1 MRPDWG
7 TVLVVDDDATTRLFL
22 MRNLRSQVKS
32 LVEATHGAQAL
43 ELMRSHPFDL
53 VLLDLMMQGM
63 SGYQVLERLKQDE
76 ATGVSRNSEG
86 NAATPVIVI
95 SSANDLEGVVR
106 CIELGAEDY
115 LVKPLNPV
123 LLRARVGACLERKW
137 LRDQEQAYL
146 RQLQAEKELA
156 ESANRAK
163 SAFLA
168 NMSHELRTP
177 LNAILGYSEI
187 LHEDLEAAN
196 THLLPDVEKIASAG
210 QHLLGLINDILDISK
225 LEIGGV
231 ELNLELIELGGLLQA
246 VMQSGQTLCTA
257 NGNTLQLDMP
267 ATPVWLYSDASKIR
281 QILLNLLS
289 NAAKFTEAGSITL
302 TVQVSGPNVV
312 FTVADT
318 GIGIPR
324 SQQGRIFQPFTQ
336 ADDSSTRK
344 YGGSGLGLAI
354 SARYCK
360 LLNGEIEVQ
369 SEVGQGATFVVRL
382 PIAQSVPLEM
392 PPPGAPDGDNL
403 VLVID
408 DRPGVRDWM
417 VEALNQEGCRVVA
430 TWSGKEGLRLARE
443 LRPSLVLMNL
453 SMTALDSWTI
463 FSTLKTSPEL
473 SGIPVAGLLIP
484 NPGRA
489 HPPGNPPDIRPA
501 LQGLV
506 INIAT
511 LTHSADDAIRLET
524 LLQHWR
530 DSLFGNLRGDRF
542 PPSQALL
549 VHSDP
554 DIRQR
559 LKLRLESTLWTVN
572 AVDTVPEAVNSDG
585 EMVKSGGEVMPPPDL
600 VLFDLLALSR
610 EEFAGILMLQQCFP
624 SPPTLLALI
633 TRELSPADQS
643 RLNSKVEYLL
653 QQKSPPEL
661 DLSLQLHTL
670 PLHWLRL

>member
-1 MRPDWG
+1 MRSGWG

-22 MRNLRSQVKS
+22 ARNLRSQVQS
-32 LVEATHGAQAL
+32 LVEAADGAQAL

-63 SGYQVLERLKQDE
+63 SGYQVLAHLKQDE
-76 ATGVSRNSEG
+76 AIAT
-86 NAATPVIVI
+86 TPVIVV
-95 SSANDLEGVVR
+95 SAANDLEGVVR

-115 LVKPLNPV
+115 LIKPLNPV

-187 LHEDLEAAN
+187 LHEDLEATSAY
-196 THLLPDVEKIASAG
+196 LLPDVEKIASAG

-246 VMQSGQTLCTA
+246 VIQAGQALCIA
-257 NGNTLQLDMP
+257 NGNTLQLYIP

-302 TVQVSGPNVV
+302 TVQVSGSNVV
-312 FTVADT
+312 FTVSDT
-318 GIGIPR
+318 GIGIP
-324 SQQGRIFQPFTQ
+324 SEQQKRIFQPFTQ

-360 LLNGEIEVQ
+360 LLNGEIEVH
-369 SEVGQGATFVVRL
+369 SEVGQGSTFVVQL
-382 PIAQSVPLEM
+382 PIAQPVLSETAIISVP
-392 PPPGAPDGDNL
+392 DSDNL

-408 DRPGVRDWM
+408 DSPVVRDWM
-417 VEALNQEGCRVVA
+417 VAALNQEGCRVVT

-443 LRPSLVLMNL
+443 LRPSLILMNL
-453 SMTALDSWTI
+453 FMPALDSWTI

-473 SGIPVAGLLIP
+473 SGIPVAGMVLP
-484 NPGRA
+484 CPGRDRL
-489 HPPGNPPDIRPA
+489 PELQLNERSA

-511 LTHSADDAIRLET
+511 LTHSADDSIRLET
-524 LLQHWR
+524 LLHHWR
-530 DSLFGNLRGDRF
+530 DAPVGGQDGDRA
-542 PPSQALL
+542 PSFQALL
-549 VHSDP
+549 IHADP
-554 DIRQR
+554 DTQQR
-559 LKLRLESTLWTVN
+559 LKLLLEANLWTVN
-572 AVDTVPEAVNSDG
+572 AVDKLPEAGNADV
-585 EMVKSGGEVMPPPDL
+585 EFMTPPAL
-600 VLFDLLALSR
+600 VLFDLLSLSR
-610 EEFAGILMLQQCFP
+610 EEFSGLLMLQQSFSP
-624 SPPTLLALI
+624 PPTLLGLV

-653 QQKSPPEL
+653 QQKSLPEL
-661 DLSLQLHTL
+661 DLAIQLHTL
-670 PLHWLRL
+670 PLHRLRL

>member
-1 MRPDWG
+1 MRPGWG

-22 MRNLRSQVKS
+22 TRNLRSQVQS
-32 LVEATHGAQAL
+32 LVEATHGSQAL
-43 ELMRSHPFDL
+43 ELMRSQPFDL

-63 SGYQVLERLKQDE
+63 SGYQVLEHLKQD
-76 ATGVSRNSEG
+76 AAI
-86 NAATPVIVI
+86 AATPVIVV
-95 SSANDLEGVVR
+95 SAANDLEGVVR

-115 LVKPLNPV
+115 LIKPLNPV

-187 LHEDLEAAN
+187 LHEDLEA
-196 THLLPDVEKIASAG
+196 TSSHLLPDVEKIASAG

-231 ELNLELIELGGLLQA
+231 ELNLELIELGGLLQDVIQLSQA
-246 VMQSGQTLCTA
+246 LCTA
-257 NGNTLQLDMP
+257 NGNTLQLHIP

-289 NAAKFTEAGSITL
+289 NAAKFTEAGSIAL
-302 TVQVSGPNVV
+302 TVQVNGSNVV

-318 GIGIPR
+318 GIGIP
-324 SQQGRIFQPFTQ
+324 SEQQKRIFQPFTQ

-360 LLNGEIEVQ
+360 LLNGEIEVL
-369 SEVGQGATFVVRL
+369 SEIGQGATFVVRL
-382 PIAQSVPLEM
+382 PIVQSVPSET
-392 PPPGAPDGDNL
+392 APIGVPDSDNL

-408 DRPGVRDWM
+408 DSPVVRDWM
-417 VEALNQEGCRVVA
+417 VSALNQEGCRVVT

-443 LRPSLVLMNL
+443 LRPSLILMNL
-453 SMTALDSWTI
+453 FMPALDSWTV

-473 SGIPVAGLLIP
+473 SGIPVAGLVLP
-484 NPGRA
+484 CPGRDR
-489 HPPGNPPDIRPA
+489 PLENQPDEHFA

-524 LLQHWR
+524 LLHHWR
-530 DSLFGNLRGDRF
+530 NAPVGGRGGL
-542 PPSQALL
+542 PSQALL
-549 VHSDP
+549 VHADP
-554 DIRQR
+554 DTQQR
-559 LKLRLESTLWTVN
+559 LKLLLETALWTVN
-572 AVDTVPEAVNSDG
+572 AVDTPPQAGNADVEFMTPPEL
-585 EMVKSGGEVMPPPDL
+585 M
-600 VLFDLLALSR
+600 LFDLLSLSR
-610 EEFAGILMLQQCFP
+610 EEFSGILMLQQCFSP
-624 SPPTLLALI
+624 SPTLLGLV

-661 DLSLQLHTL
+661 DLAIQLHTL
-670 PLHWLRL
+670 PLNRLRL